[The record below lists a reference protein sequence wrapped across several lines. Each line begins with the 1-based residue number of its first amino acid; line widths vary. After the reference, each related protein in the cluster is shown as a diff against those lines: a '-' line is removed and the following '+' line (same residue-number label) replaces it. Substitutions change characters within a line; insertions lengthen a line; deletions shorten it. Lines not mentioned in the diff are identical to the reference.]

1 MKLLNK
7 IPTMINWIN
16 KTHPTKSPKHHN
28 SLSKKERKLM
38 SKLSKE
44 LYYVH
49 LKEKSI
55 IPHYIAFVNNN
66 WKETDLYLH
75 IGIHQMEYYEI
86 RTISTIDTYH
96 KNSKKNKISS

>member
-1 MKLLNK
+1 MKLLNE

-16 KTHPTKSPKHHN
+16 KTHPTKSPKSQN
-28 SLSKKERKLM
+28 FLSKKERKLM
-38 SKLSKE
+38 SNLTKK
-44 LYYVH
+44 LYYVY

-75 IGIHQMEYYEI
+75 IGYKPEYYEI
-86 RTISTIDTYH
+86 RSICSIDTYH